1 VQERGRKYAEAEE
14 SAKKAQQMARS
25 DAEQES
31 SAFMLGAIYER
42 QKKFDLAEEQFRKAL
57 AANPNSAAV
66 LNYYGYM
73 LADRGVRLDEATSL
87 IRKALELEPANGAY
101 LDSLGWAYYKQ
112 NKLAEAEEFLS
123 KAVDRDAEDP
133 TILGHLGDVYAKMG
147 RMQRAEALWEK
158 ALTEWQKAL
167 PADYEA
173 DKVSELDQRLK
184 DAKKRVA
191 QKPAPDN
198 SQPQ

>member
-1 VQERGRKYAEAEE
+1 
-14 SAKKAQQMARS
+14 M
-25 DAEQES
+25 
-31 SAFMLGAIYER
+31 
-42 QKKFDLAEEQFRKAL
+42 
-57 AANPNSAAV
+57 
-66 LNYYGYM
+66 
-73 LADRGVRLDEATSL
+73 DRIGD
-87 IRKALELEPANGAY
+87 
-101 LDSLGWAYYKQ
+101 
-112 NKLAEAEEFLS
+112 
-123 KAVDRDAEDP
+123 DP

-173 DKVSELDQRLK
+173 DKVTELDQRLK

>member
-1 VQERGRKYAEAEE
+1 
-14 SAKKAQQMARS
+14 
-25 DAEQES
+25 
-31 SAFMLGAIYER
+31 
-42 QKKFDLAEEQFRKAL
+42 
-57 AANPNSAAV
+57 
-66 LNYYGYM
+66 M
-73 LADRGVRLDEATSL
+73 LADRGVRLDEATAL

-133 TILGHLGDVYAKMG
+133 TILWIHLGDVYACVWAGCSAALM
-147 RMQRAEALWEK
+147 LWEK

-184 DAKKRVA
+184 DAEEARSAKARTGEYATAIVDSA
-191 QKPAPDN
+191 
-198 SQPQ
+198 